1 MNRNVE
7 TGLDRVA
14 RGLPKRLRGARLG
27 IVAHQASVDRS
38 LRHILGVFAGL
49 GTDLRA
55 VFAPEHGISGT
66 EQDLQPVSHGQAGSV
81 PVFSLYGE
89 RLGPAPAM
97 LEGLDFLIFDLQD
110 VGSRYYTY
118 ISTMLHCMR
127 ACASTAVGFV
137 VLDRP
142 NPIGGDVVEGNII
155 EPTHLSYVGIHPLPA
170 RHGMTVGEIA
180 KMMQSELSLDVDL
193 TIVPL
198 TGWRRR
204 CWLDQTGLPWVLPSP
219 NMPTLD
225 TATVYP
231 GMCLLEGT
239 ILSEGRGTTRPF
251 EIFGAPW
258 LDGRGF
264 ADFLGTCRLPGVV
277 FRPLQFKP
285 TFNKYAGDVCQG
297 FQIHVTDRMRF
308 KPYLTGLAIVQG
320 GILLHRG
327 RLAWR
332 QPPYEFE
339 TEKLPIDI
347 LLGSTAVRLRIER
360 GDTVRE
366 IERGWSREL
375 VSFGRRRARFLLY

>member
-1 MNRNVE
+1 M
-7 TGLDRVA
+7 
-14 RGLPKRLRGARLG
+14 
-27 IVAHQASVDRS
+27 
-38 LRHILGVFAGL
+38 
-49 GTDLRA
+49 
-55 VFAPEHGISGT
+55 FAPEHGISGT
-66 EQDLQPVSHGQAGSV
+66 EQDLQPVSHEESGVV
-81 PVFSLYGE
+81 PVYSLYGAH
-89 RLGPAPAM
+89 LGPTPAM

-127 ACASTAVGFV
+127 ACASTGVGLV

-142 NPIGGDVVEGNII
+142 NPLGGDLVEGNII

-180 KMMQSELSLDVDL
+180 RMMESELSLDVDL
-193 TIVPL
+193 SIVPL
-198 TGWRRR
+198 RGWRRR
-204 CWLDQTGLPWVLPSP
+204 YWFDETGLPWVLPSP

-239 ILSEGRGTTRPF
+239 NLSEGRGTTRPF

-258 LDGRGF
+258 LDARGV
-264 ADFLGTCRLPGVV
+264 ADFLRKCKLPGVV

-285 TFNKYAGDVCQG
+285 TFNKYAGEVCQG
-297 FQIHVTDRMRF
+297 FQIHVTDRQRF
-308 KPYLTGLAIVQG
+308 KPYLTGLAIAQG
-320 GILLHRG
+320 AFLLHRG
-327 RLAWR
+327 SFAWR

-347 LLGSTAVRLRIER
+347 LLGSTAVRLRVER
-360 GDTVRE
+360 GDRVRE
-366 IERGWSREL
+366 IERGWSRDL
-375 VSFGRRRARFLLY
+375 AFFGRRRARFLLY